1 MERGPRR
8 EEHDS
13 PIHQTGADREWIA
26 RFAAEQWGSDQM
38 VAHGQVF
45 YLSRLE
51 GFVAEIG
58 GEVVGLAT
66 YHVTGAECE
75 LTSLDSLREGL
86 GIGGALINAVKD
98 AARRSGCQRLF
109 LVTTNDN
116 THALRFYQRRG
127 FTLRAL
133 RPGAV
138 DESRKLKPEIPLLG
152 NDGIPIRDE
161 LELETAL

>member
-1 MERGPRR
+1 MPHPFTIRPV
-8 EEHDS
+8 
-13 PIHQTGADREWIA
+13 TGADRDWVA
-26 RFAAEQWGSDQM
+26 SFAAQQWGSDQM

-51 GFVAEIG
+51 GFIAETG

-66 YHVTGAECE
+66 YDIHGAACE

-86 GIGGALINAVKD
+86 GIGGALIEAVKGT
-98 AARRSGCQRLF
+98 ARRSGCQRLF

-127 FTLRAL
+127 FTLCAL

-152 NDGIPIRDE
+152 SDGIPIRDE
-161 LELETAL
+161 IELEMAL